1 VTFLLLFPSGA
12 RRGKLQAIPFK
23 NFSSDRAWSHIILA
37 PDPVFLSRLALG
49 LVSLVFFGGYLFL
62 RLDGPKTWSLV
73 RNCVLFVQEKLIWLS
88 HSLWETQ
95 RRSLASPLLTPRV
108 IGRLC

>member
-37 PDPVFLSRLALG
+37 PDLVFLSRLALG
-49 LVSLVFFGGYLFL
+49 LVSLVFFWIPVLTSG
-62 RLDGPKTWSLV
+62 WSLDMV
-73 RNCVLFVQEKLIWLS
+73 PGKKLCPVCTGKAYCKSQSLGDSEEKPCLTSSVL
-88 HSLWETQ
+88 
-95 RRSLASPLLTPRV
+95 RV
-108 IGRLC
+108 